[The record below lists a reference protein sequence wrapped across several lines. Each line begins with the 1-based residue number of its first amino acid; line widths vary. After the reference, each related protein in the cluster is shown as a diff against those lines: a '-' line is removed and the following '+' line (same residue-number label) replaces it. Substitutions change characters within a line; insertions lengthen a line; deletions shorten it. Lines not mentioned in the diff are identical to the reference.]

1 MHKNA
6 PRQADKIWSFGKR
19 HMTEQQGKAQGAESC
34 PVKRQRIVAGLLL
47 ILVLFVNVLS
57 ALVTR
62 DAGLARLQRGEIEES
77 IAREP
82 QHWTLDDI
90 AAWHLYEASPW
101 VVGRVQSHVWGLERT
116 LTDFGY
122 TSVRERVELAPDRH
136 MVVPLLSADLV
147 GYQSTARGEPL
158 NEMGRPLRWR
168 GAMRDL
174 EVARKMHARTR
185 QEKVSP
191 PYFYVS
197 RARGL
202 GLKGPIL
209 VYLPEVRRVAARY
222 NIPVHLLLAVM
233 QVESGGRHETTS
245 SRNAVG
251 LMQVQPE
258 TAGVDVH
265 RYLLGKR
272 GEEAHNAEEFAGHV
286 LLADI
291 EQNILYGAS
300 YLHLLEKV
308 YFRNINDKE
317 ARTLCIL
324 AAYNMGPGRF
334 TRLFAENPDEA
345 IRIIN
350 LYSNI
355 GLYEEIKLRYGNK
368 NYTYIDKVITL
379 MLQYQKRGY

>member
-1 MHKNA
+1 MVLYNHRGRGRRGEA
-6 PRQADKIWSFGKR
+6 FGNMRTFIYYYMNK
-19 HMTEQQGKAQGAESC
+19 GKAEANVSGTKGKLSEKQ
-34 PVKRQRIVAGLLL
+34 KQVA
-47 ILVLFVNVLS
+47 
-57 ALVTR
+57 
-62 DAGLARLQRGEIEES
+62 
-77 IAREP
+77 
-82 QHWTLDDI
+82 
-90 AAWHLYEASPW
+90 
-101 VVGRVQSHVWGLERT
+101 
-116 LTDFGY
+116 
-122 TSVRERVELAPDRH
+122 
-136 MVVPLLSADLV
+136 
-147 GYQSTARGEPL
+147 
-158 NEMGRPLRWR
+158 
-168 GAMRDL
+168 
-174 EVARKMHARTR
+174 
-185 QEKVSP
+185 
-191 PYFYVS
+191 
-197 RARGL
+197 
-202 GLKGPIL
+202 
-209 VYLPEVRRVAARY
+209 
-222 NIPVHLLLAVM
+222 
-233 QVESGGRHETTS
+233 
-245 SRNAVG
+245 
-251 LMQVQPE
+251 
-258 TAGVDVH
+258 
-265 RYLLGKR
+265 R